1 MNLDIVWDPVNA
13 RGDRQIT
20 AAGRTSTG
28 NLLRTAVI
36 ISLFTDRRA
45 QPDWVPPDRN
55 SDDPR
60 GWYWDTFGIP
70 IGSRL
75 WQLRRR
81 KIANRNALLLE
92 ARDMIQEALQWMQD
106 QQIVS
111 AIAINVQSAGT
122 LLAFNVQ
129 LSQPTGP
136 LPLIRLLWNPVG

>member
-1 MNLDIVWDPVNA
+1 MNIDIVWDGTA
-13 RGDRQIT
+13 LRGDRQVT
-20 AAGRTSTG
+20 PAGRTSTG

-45 QPDWVPPDRN
+45 QPDWIPPDRN
-55 SDDPR
+55 SNDPR
-60 GWYWDTFGIP
+60 GWYWDTFGIL

-92 ARDMIQEALQWMQD
+92 ARDMIQEALQWLKD
-106 QQIVS
+106 QNLVS
-111 AIAINVQSAGT
+111 EIKINVQSAGS

-129 LSQPTGP
+129 LAQPMGP
-136 LPLIRLLWNPVG
+136 LPLIRLLWSPV